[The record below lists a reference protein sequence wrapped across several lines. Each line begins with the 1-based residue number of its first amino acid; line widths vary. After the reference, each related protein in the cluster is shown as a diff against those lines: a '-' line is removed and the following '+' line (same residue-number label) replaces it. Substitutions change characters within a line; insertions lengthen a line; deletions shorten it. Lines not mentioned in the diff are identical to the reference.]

1 MKTSLKH
8 LPEFKQKELETIVQH
23 ILENSSSKKT
33 GMIILFGSHAR
44 GDWVEDRYVG
54 EDGILYEYKS
64 DFDLLVVTTTHEAA
78 QRHAKWRRIEDK
90 LRNHPGLRTLISM
103 IVIDINTLNKE
114 LQRGRFF
121 YRDIQKEGIV
131 LYDAK
136 FFKLAKAK
144 ELSPELRWEEANIH
158 FEKWFN
164 SANEFLETTFFEIS
178 KQRFSKAAFELHQAT
193 ERLFMTTLLVYTNYK
208 PKSHD
213 LKKLYP
219 QVISQDPAFITIF
232 PQNTD
237 WEKENFILLKN
248 AYIDS
253 RYNMDEFHI
262 TKEQLEW
269 LAGRVT
275 RLKELTEKSCQV
287 KIKRLESQINKE
299 N

>member
-8 LPEFKQKELETIVQH
+8 LPEFKQKELGTIVQVV
-23 ILENSSSKKT
+23 LENSSSKKT

-90 LRNHPGLRTLISM
+90 LRNHPGLRTLISL

-131 LYDAK
+131 LYDAQ
-136 FFKLAKAK
+136 FFELEKAK

-158 FEKWFN
+158 FDKWFN

-178 KQRFSKAAFELHQAT
+178 KQRFPKAAFELHQAT
-193 ERLFMTTLLVYTNYK
+193 ERFFMTNLLVYTNYK

-219 QVISQDPAFITIF
+219 QVISQDPAFMTIF
-232 PQNTD
+232 PRNTE
-237 WEKENFILLKN
+237 WEKENFILLKK

-262 TKEQLEW
+262 TGEQLEW
-269 LAGRVT
+269 LAERVT
-275 RLKELTEKSCQV
+275 RLKELTEKSCQAN
-287 KIKRLESQINKE
+287 IKRLEAQLNK
-299 N
+299 

>member
-8 LPEFKQKELETIVQH
+8 LPEFKQKELETIVQV

-64 DFDLLVVTTTHEAA
+64 DFDLLVVTTAHEAA
-78 QRHAKWRRIEDK
+78 QRHAKWRRIEDM
-90 LRNHPGLRTLISM
+90 LRGHTELRTLTSL
-103 IVIDINTLNKE
+103 IVIDINALNRE

-131 LYDAK
+131 LYDAQ
-136 FFKLAKAK
+136 FFELAKAK

-158 FEKWFN
+158 FDKWFT
-164 SANEFLETTFFEIS
+164 SADDFFEQYQFAYQ
-178 KQRFSKAAFELHQAT
+178 KGKLLMAAFLLHQAT

-213 LKKLYP
+213 LKKLYS

-232 PQNTD
+232 PQNVD

-262 TKEQLEW
+262 TREQLEW
-269 LAGRVT
+269 LAERVT
-275 RLKELTEKSCQV
+275 RLKELTEKSCQA
-287 KIKRLESQINKE
+287 KIKRLETQLNKGK
-299 N
+299 

>member
-1 MKTSLKH
+1 MKTSLEH
-8 LPEFKQKELETIVQH
+8 LPKFKKKELKTIVQV

-64 DFDLLVVTTTHEAA
+64 DFDLLVVTTAHEAA

-90 LRNHPGLRTLISM
+90 LRSHPELRTLTSL
-103 IVIDINTLNKE
+103 IVIDINALNRE

-131 LYDAK
+131 LYDAQ
-136 FFKLAKAK
+136 FFTLAKAK
-144 ELSPELRWEEANIH
+144 ELSPELRWEEAKIH
-158 FEKWFN
+158 FDKWFT
-164 SANEFLETTFFEIS
+164 SANEFYDDFLFNFE
-178 KQRFSKAAFELHQAT
+178 KKRNHMAAFMLHQAT

-232 PQNTD
+232 PQNAE

-262 TKEQLEW
+262 TREQLEW
-269 LAGRVT
+269 LAERVT
-275 RLKELTEKSCQV
+275 RLKELTEKSCQA
-287 KIKRLESQINKE
+287 KIKHLEAQTSKE

>member
-8 LPEFKQKELETIVQH
+8 LSEFKQKELKTIVQV

-64 DFDLLVVTTTHEAA
+64 DFDLLIVTTAHEAA
-78 QRHAKWRRIEDK
+78 QRHAKWRRIEDM
-90 LRNHPGLRTLISM
+90 LRGHAELRTLTSL
-103 IVIDINTLNKE
+103 IVIDINALNNE

-131 LYDAK
+131 LYDAQ
-136 FFKLAKAK
+136 FFELVKAK
-144 ELSPELRWEEANIH
+144 ELSPELRWEEAKIH

-164 SANEFLETTFFEIS
+164 SANEFLIDFQNAFDRNS
-178 KQRFSKAAFELHQAT
+178 WNNAAFLLHQAT

-232 PQNTD
+232 PQNTEQ
-237 WEKENFILLKN
+237 EKENFILLKN

-253 RYNMDEFHI
+253 RYNMDEFHV
-262 TKEQLEW
+262 TKKQLEW
-269 LAGRVT
+269 LAERVT
-275 RLKELTEKSCQV
+275 QLKELTEKSCQV
-287 KIKRLESQINKE
+287 KIKRLETQINKG

>member
-8 LPEFKQKELETIVQH
+8 LPEFKQKELKTIVQV
-23 ILENSSSKKT
+23 IQENSSAKKL

-64 DFDLLVVTTTHEAA
+64 DFDLLIVTTTYDAA
-78 QRHAKWRRIEDK
+78 QKHAKWRRTEDY
-90 LRNHPGLRTLISM
+90 LRNHPELRTLVSL
-103 IVIDINTLNKE
+103 IVIDIRTLNNE

-121 YRDIQKEGIV
+121 YRDIQKEGII
-131 LYDAK
+131 LFDAQ
-136 FFKLAKAK
+136 FFKLEKAK
-144 ELSPELRWEEANIH
+144 ELPPEMRWEEAQIH
-158 FEKWFN
+158 FDKWFE
-164 SANEFLETTFFEIS
+164 SANEFLIDFQNALDRDS
-178 KQRFSKAAFELHQAT
+178 RNNAAFHLHQAT
-193 ERLFMTTLLVYTNYK
+193 ERLFITTLLVYTNYK

-232 PQNTD
+232 PQNTE
-237 WEKENFILLKN
+237 WEKENFILLKK

-262 TKEQLEW
+262 TQDQLEW
-269 LAGRVT
+269 LAERVT
-275 RLKELTEKSCQV
+275 QLKELTEKSCRE
-287 KIKRLESQINKE
+287 KIKELKAKIIP
-299 N
+299 